1 MEDQHRTTIVIA
13 HRLSTIENADKIVV
27 MDKGR
32 IIEQGTHVELLAKQ
46 GAYYQLHER
55 NFEE

>member
-1 MEDQHRTTIVIA
+1 
-13 HRLSTIENADKIVV
+13 

-32 IIEQGTHVELLAKQ
+32 IIEQGSHAELLAKH

>member
-1 MEDQHRTTIVIA
+1 
-13 HRLSTIENADKIVV
+13 LV

-32 IIEQGTHVELLAKQ
+32 SIEKGSHGELLEKH